1 MSTKPTVV
9 IIQQYM
15 CVQSLSHVQLFAPM
29 DYSPPGSSAHSISQ
43 ARILESV
50 AISFSNI
57 YIYTHTHIYIHI
69 YISQIIMLYTLN
81 SYSVVCHL
89 HLSKTGAWEKE
100 INKR

>member
-89 HLSKTGAWEKE
+89 YLSKTGAWEKE

>member
-57 YIYTHTHIYIHI
+57 YIYIHTHTHTHTHIYTHI
-69 YISQIIMLYTLN
+69 YISNHYAVYLKLIQCCMSLI
-81 SYSVVCHL
+81 SQ
-89 HLSKTGAWEKE
+89 
-100 INKR
+100 